1 MKKLVYYICISLVI
15 VLTIVNIIIYS
26 KKEDK
31 DTTPLTDIDIINNL
45 TEDFYL
51 KYNRK
56 NLPIFDSVFAIYEEE
71 NIKMLVHSSKI
82 YDNDNLIDNDCMY
95 ILTMSSNT
103 NFTSLYEFLRADD
116 TNLSG
121 VIKFT
126 EYDFNITADNYSS
139 CFELDVKDT
148 LIYLNFNPVNSNR
161 QAVYTNSVFIF
172 TEENLYIYD
181 FIIRSNVKQTLD
193 SMGNLINTAIT
204 SNNLSGTFD
213 NGSYEVILNNTLTCE
228 IIDNIYIALKGDV
241 NE

>member
-1 MKKLVYYICISLVI
+1 MKKLIYYICISLVI

-31 DTTPLTDIDIINNL
+31 DTTPLTDIEIINNL

-56 NLPIFDSVFAIYEEE
+56 NLPIIDSVFAIYEEE
-71 NIKMLVHSSKI
+71 NIKILAHSSKI

-103 NFTSLYEFLRADD
+103 AFTSLYEFLRVDD
-116 TNLSG
+116 INLSG
-121 VIKFT
+121 VIQFT
-126 EYDFNITADNYSS
+126 EYDFDITTDNYSS
-139 CFELDVKDT
+139 CFELEVKDA

-172 TEENLYIYD
+172 TEESLYIYD
-181 FIIRSNVKQTLD
+181 FIVRSNVKQTVD

-204 SNNLSGTFD
+204 SNSLSGTFD
-213 NGSYEVILNNTLTCE
+213 NGSYEVVLNNTLTCE
-228 IIDNIYIALKGDV
+228 IVDNIYIALKGDI